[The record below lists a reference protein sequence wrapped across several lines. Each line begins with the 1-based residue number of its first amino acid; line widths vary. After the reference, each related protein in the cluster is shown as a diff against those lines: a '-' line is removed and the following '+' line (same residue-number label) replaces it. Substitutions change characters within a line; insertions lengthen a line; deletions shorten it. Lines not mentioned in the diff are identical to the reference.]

1 MAELEQSVWRAS
13 DVVLYPSDEE
23 AGEVA
28 TLAPGVDARAVVPYA
43 FDRFDVDDG
52 PGERRGLM
60 FVAGF
65 GHPPNEDAARWL
77 VTEVLPRVWS
87 RLPELC
93 VSLVGSN
100 PTQVVREL
108 AANRVEVTGY
118 VTDAELAR
126 RYRAARV
133 AVVPLRYGAGVKS
146 KSVEAMQQ
154 GVPLVMT
161 TIGAQGLD
169 GVDAVASVAD
179 DPLALADAI
188 VALVQDDAL
197 WSTRVRDASIW
208 VAARFSTNA
217 MRRSLLNAMGLGE
230 TA

>member
-1 MAELEQSVWRAS
+1 M
-13 DVVLYPSDEE
+13 
-23 AGEVA
+23 
-28 TLAPGVDARAVVPYA
+28 
-43 FDRFDVDDG
+43 
-52 PGERRGLM
+52 
-60 FVAGF
+60 
-65 GHPPNEDAARWL
+65 
-77 VTEVLPRVWS
+77 
-87 RLPELC
+87 
-93 VSLVGSN
+93 
-100 PTQVVREL
+100 
-108 AANRVEVTGY
+108 
-118 VTDAELAR
+118 
-126 RYRAARV
+126 